1 MIFWAKYSQNLDLK
15 SYINKIWKKAWVDY
29 GDKSKEYNYRYGPK
43 EFIDELTDAKD
54 EKSAEKVV
62 RRYWQKTL
70 PPSFEKD
77 NVFLIKWFER
87 FLNEEKDLIIGR
99 LEKVYGEKF
108 PFDEI
113 TVYLTT
119 CPFFPYS
126 YEERYF
132 MVGKNSNF
140 FGILNIARHEL
151 NHFMFYYY
159 FRDYLKE
166 RGMSSEGIE
175 YLKEAMAILSS
186 SKKTENEGRNKQI
199 LELENLVRENR
210 SLGVRKIVDLV
221 PILNPT
227 LKNSISFIDK

>member
-1 MIFWAKYSQNLDLK
+1 MIFWVKYSQNLDLR

-119 CPFFPYS
+119 CPFFSIQLRGAVFHGRQKQQFLWYS
-126 YEERYF
+126 EHR
-132 MVGKNSNF
+132 K
-140 FGILNIARHEL
+140 ARAQPL
-151 NHFMFYYY
+151 YV
-159 FRDYLKE
+159 L
-166 RGMSSEGIE
+166 
-175 YLKEAMAILSS
+175 LL
-186 SKKTENEGRNKQI
+186 
-199 LELENLVRENR
+199 L
-210 SLGVRKIVDLV
+210 
-221 PILNPT
+221 
-227 LKNSISFIDK
+227 